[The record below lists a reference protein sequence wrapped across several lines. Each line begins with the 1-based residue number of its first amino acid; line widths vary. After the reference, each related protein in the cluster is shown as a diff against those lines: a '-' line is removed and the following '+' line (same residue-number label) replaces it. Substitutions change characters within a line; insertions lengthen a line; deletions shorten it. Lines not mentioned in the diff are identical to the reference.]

1 MCQLCALSVN
11 GPRGE
16 RWVVRMVSGLPFA
29 VQSLFAVQ
37 SQRPFDD
44 DDDSADEGTVVDDH
58 EQ

>member
-44 DDDSADEGTVVDDH
+44 DDRADDEGRVVDH